1 MARCMRTF
9 PTLMLLAF
17 LSLPAYTGAVEKGL
31 VVKGVRYSTYA
42 AFTRIVFE
50 VEAAAPYV
58 LTRSQDGKSIML
70 GSYEGNLV
78 LKSPLPM
85 IHDSVVAG
93 TEPWDEGGRTY
104 AVIRLD
110 AAAGEV
116 KDFALRNPDR
126 IVLDIM
132 KGTTALIAA
141 LPGDRPIVVVLD
153 PGHGGRDPGLLTG
166 QGLEKAIDLDIAL
179 AVRKILRKNAR
190 LKVVLT
196 REKDLALTLDER
208 AAAANSAGASVF
220 VSIHAAP
227 GAEARTYVQDI
238 ADDSGAPAAQSGP
251 VSGDFL
257 GYEAGSEQQ
266 ASVWGKQQ
274 AAHAQQ
280 SGGLGRKIARQLAN
294 RDTAEPVQAPLA
306 GLKAVD
312 AAAALVE
319 VGMEQDRVRTSEEI
333 ARGIEQYVMDNR

>member
-1 MARCMRTF
+1 
-9 PTLMLLAF
+9 
-17 LSLPAYTGAVEKGL
+17 
-31 VVKGVRYSTYA
+31 
-42 AFTRIVFE
+42 
-50 VEAAAPYV
+50 
-58 LTRSQDGKSIML
+58 
-70 GSYEGNLV
+70 
-78 LKSPLPM
+78 
-85 IHDSVVAG
+85 
-93 TEPWDEGGRTY
+93 
-104 AVIRLD
+104 
-110 AAAGEV
+110 
-116 KDFALRNPDR
+116 
-126 IVLDIM
+126 
-132 KGTTALIAA
+132 
-141 LPGDRPIVVVLD
+141 
-153 PGHGGRDPGLLTG
+153 
-166 QGLEKAIDLDIAL
+166 
-179 AVRKILRKNAR
+179 
-190 LKVVLT
+190 
-196 REKDLALTLDER
+196 
-208 AAAANSAGASVF
+208 